1 MDITL
6 YGAGT
11 TRSSRCRWTLLE
23 LGLNFTYIDDA
34 SLIGTDK
41 LALMHPLG
49 KLPVIVI
56 DENTYFESA
65 AICSHLCE
73 LHPEKQ
79 LIANSG
85 SHQRG
90 LHNQWCSFALSEI
103 EAYLW
108 SSLKNEKLYP
118 KEKRVTEILPN
129 NTGEIR
135 QGLQAIEAALESL
148 DYLTGHHFSVTDIV
162 VGFTINWAKN
172 AGHLEKFPNLS
183 KYLGRLHSRSL
194 CTFRDS

>member
-79 LIANSG
+79 LIANPG
-85 SHQRG
+85 SHERG

-118 KEKRVTEILPN
+118 EEKRATEILPN
-129 NTGEIR
+129 NAEEIR
-135 QGLQAIEAALESL
+135 QGLQAIESALESS
-148 DYLTGHHFSVTDIV
+148 DYLAGHHFSVTDIV

-183 KYLGRLHSRSL
+183 KYLDKLHSRAL
-194 CTFRDS
+194 CTFRNS